1 MENDELP
8 IKTTPIEADYIIFWN
23 KKLGSGISGPVRIC
37 QSRTTNEKFAFKCLV
52 DRPKAR
58 IEVDLHWRCRNH
70 PHIVSCVE
78 VYQNDLNLPG
88 ELHKK
93 KYLIMVL
100 ELMEGGELFDQIRK
114 KISFT
119 EMEASDITK
128 QVASAIFHIHS
139 QNIAHRDL
147 KPENLLIKDNSDNIV
162 VKLTDFG
169 FAKID
174 KGNLVTP
181 QFTPYYVSPQVLEAQ
196 RFHRAQKMG
205 NIPIESEPYTY
216 DKSCDIWSLGVIIYI
231 MLCGYPPFY
240 SENPRKQL
248 SQGMKRRIM
257 EGEYDFPAP
266 EWSKISDLA
275 KDVIKRMLVIDSKN
289 RMTIHELIKHP
300 WLNAGITLAT
310 VLKSPQKLMLED
322 SFEKVVIAHSAM
334 LADLRVPDDDLILNP
349 NAIEKNPII
358 LKRRKAQELCLISSD
373 DQKSLVP
380 IETSG
385 IKALRDM
392 VAFLYMPPLDK
403 IESPTF
409 EDFLAVLTHEVLKHN
424 VRSKKL
430 EDVLTSEGWN
440 GTAYIRQVNKT
451 ILAKNL
457 SDILIS
463 FKPH

>member
-1 MENDELP
+1 
-8 IKTTPIEADYIIFWN
+8 
-23 KKLGSGISGPVRIC
+23 
-37 QSRTTNEKFAFKCLV
+37 
-52 DRPKAR
+52 
-58 IEVDLHWRCRNH
+58 
-70 PHIVSCVE
+70 
-78 VYQNDLNLPG
+78 
-88 ELHKK
+88 
-93 KYLIMVL
+93 MVL

-216 DKSCDIWSLGVIIYI
+216 DKVGISLYFLLDMKYRSCDIWSLGVIIYI

-358 LKRRKAQELCLISSD
+358 LKRRKAQELVNKNVLLQLATLLHYHTVISIGMGFKALFFILYLTSSFITKSVTCSLCLISSD

-403 IESPTF
+403 IVYSIDNNCLNT
-409 EDFLAVLTHEVLKHN
+409 K
-424 VRSKKL
+424 
-430 EDVLTSEGWN
+430 
-440 GTAYIRQVNKT
+440 
-451 ILAKNL
+451 
-457 SDILIS
+457 
-463 FKPH
+463 